1 VGKGKGKKK
10 KKTGA
15 KLFPDLRILGP
26 VLKNDYFNKVEE
38 ILDELLDEV
47 LKTGYLRVIE

>member
-10 KKTGA
+10 TGGEA
-15 KLFPDLRILGP
+15 IPARDLRILGP

-38 ILDELLDEV
+38 ILDKLLDEV
-47 LKTGYLRVIE
+47 LKTGYLR